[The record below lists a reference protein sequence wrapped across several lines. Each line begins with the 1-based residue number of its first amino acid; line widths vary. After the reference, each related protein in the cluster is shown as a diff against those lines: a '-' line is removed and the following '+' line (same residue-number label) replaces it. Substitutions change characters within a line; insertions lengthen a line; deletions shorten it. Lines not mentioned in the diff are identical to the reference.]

1 MKRILLTALFL
12 FSACASSHADPVV
25 PWAQPQSYPEE
36 TQQETEKPLF
46 ERVMEE
52 ERRRK
57 EQGIKETVDAESLK
71 ANQATKKAPR
81 PTEVKPL
88 QNAAANPIPPA
99 EFKPMERGAKGARVE
114 DLQKTLI
121 ALGFGLPAGADG
133 DYGGQTVDAVKA
145 FQSSVSLP
153 VTGKLDKQTFEEVSL
168 RKLQPGKKV
177 WEAGKIPGKF

>member
-1 MKRILLTALFL
+1 M
-12 FSACASSHADPVV
+12 

-88 QNAAANPIPPA
+88 QNAAALLPPA
-99 EFKPMERGAKGARVE
+99 
-114 DLQKTLI
+114 
-121 ALGFGLPAGADG
+121 
-133 DYGGQTVDAVKA
+133 
-145 FQSSVSLP
+145 SSVASQLQGLNSAPKPLP
-153 VTGKLDKQTFEEVSL
+153 PPHGHVLASVT
-168 RKLQPGKKV
+168 
-177 WEAGKIPGKF
+177 AGEFS